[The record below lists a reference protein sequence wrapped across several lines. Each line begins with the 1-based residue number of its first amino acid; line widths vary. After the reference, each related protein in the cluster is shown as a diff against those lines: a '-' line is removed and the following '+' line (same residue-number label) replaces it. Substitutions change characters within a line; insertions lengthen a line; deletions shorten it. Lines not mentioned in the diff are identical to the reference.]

1 MVLGGMNSDIAGTNS
16 GMTSSR
22 YTEYRGYFYEV
33 QRLTN
38 TRASWTVFT
47 PQMARL
53 ESGQVESSG
62 RPPFTGQESDVILR
76 ARQSAKDYIDNYIDE
91 MEKPL
96 EPPVV
101 DPPVV
106 DPPPPVDPP
115 LDDTETETETET
127 EETGAVLNPDFILV
141 GAIAFAVLIS
151 IFVFGD
157 DE

>member
-16 GMTSSR
+16 AMTPAR

-33 QRLTN
+33 QALSN
-38 TRASWTVFT
+38 VRASWTVYT
-47 PQMARL
+47 PQMGRL
-53 ESGQVESSG
+53 QSGQVNL
-62 RPPFTGQESDVILR
+62 PPNPQLPDVVQL
-76 ARQSAKDYIDNYIDE
+76 ARQSARDYIDNYISD

-115 LDDTETETETET
+115 LDDTETATETDT